1 MFLLMNFIR
10 IIFAERIPETVF
22 RKFAVEKT
30 QTAFRFL
37 EEQAKYVESDL
48 ETAIIQAAEIFT

>member
-1 MFLLMNFIR
+1 MNFIR